1 MRSARKRG
9 SSLLQQSTAVVS
21 EEELL
26 AFLRSPASYAEN
38 PATVEIRQ
46 THISI
51 VALTP
56 SHVYK
61 VKKPL
66 DLGFLDFSTLEK
78 RREACEAE
86 VRLNQRL
93 CHDVYLGVVPI
104 SRRDGTLHFSQEGE
118 VVEYAVKMRRLPEE
132 GFLERRLATG
142 AVSAADLDGVTDKLS
157 EFYRAQQPTAEIAEW
172 GRVANLRVSTDENF
186 AQTEQ
191 FTGTI
196 ISRPAFETI
205 RYFTERFYD
214 RHADL
219 FERRRTNG
227 RILDCHGDLRCEHV
241 HFSGGEI
248 NIFDCIEFNE
258 RFRFIDVANDVA
270 FLAMDLDFWKRRD
283 LAVAFTRRIAEALED
298 PELLAL
304 VDFYKC
310 YRAYV
315 RGKVFSIKS
324 LEPEVPAAE
333 RETSRQNARR
343 FFQLALSYAIA
354 GSEPLVLTVMGRV
367 GTGKSSV
374 AQMIGESLGA
384 EVFSSDRTR
393 KEIAGIAPHMR
404 ANAAARAEL
413 YRAAMTDRTYET
425 IIRRAIQGA
434 QANGTAVLDA
444 TFGRPEHREVLRK
457 ELAAAGIRQRRLE
470 LQTSDDEI
478 IVRLRRRE
486 ESTTEI
492 SDARLEDF
500 EILSA
505 AYNPADPVEDGG
517 RVIVESGSNVAS
529 TALEALKALLQKND
543 A

>member
-1 MRSARKRG
+1 MKSAA
-9 SSLLQQSTAVVS
+9 TVS
-21 EEELL
+21 EDELL

-38 PATVEIRQ
+38 PAMVEIRQ

-78 RREACEAE
+78 RRQACEAE

-132 GFLERRLATG
+132 GFLEQRLATG
-142 AVSAADLDGVTDKLS
+142 AVSAVDLDGVTDKLS

-172 GRVANLRVSTDENF
+172 GRIANLRVSTDENF

-191 FTGTI
+191 FAGTI

-205 RYFTERFYD
+205 RYFTERSYD

-219 FERRRTNG
+219 FERRRTSG

-283 LAVAFTRRIAEALED
+283 LAAAFTRRIADALED
-298 PELLAL
+298 PELLVL
-304 VDFYKC
+304 IDFYKC

-324 LEPEVPAAE
+324 LEPKVPAAE

-404 ANAAARAEL
+404 ADAAARAEL

-425 IIRRAIQGA
+425 IIRRAIQVA

-444 TFGRPEHREVLRK
+444 TFGRPEHREVLRT
-457 ELAAAGIRQRRLE
+457 ELAAAGIRQRCLE
-470 LQTSDDEI
+470 LQASDEEI
-478 IVRLRRRE
+478 IARLRRRE
-486 ESTTEI
+486 ESATEI

-505 AYNPADPVEDGG
+505 AYNAADPVEDGS
-517 RVIVESGSNVAS
+517 RVIVESGSSVAS
-529 TALEALKALLQKND
+529 TALAALKALLQND
-543 A
+543 P